1 MNVYDFDNT
10 IYDGESVFDFY
21 LYSVRRQPKLICY
34 LFVVV
39 KAFLK
44 YKLCRITTEEFEKI
58 AEKHAQNYLS
68 QLKDIDFLIKDFWD
82 KNQHK
87 IKHFYLCS
95 RREDDVII
103 SASIG
108 FLLEEL
114 FSRIG
119 VKNYLATEVDK
130 YTGEVQKICYRKNKV
145 QLFYSRFPGAEIE
158 NFYTDSKN
166 DAAMMQIANRT
177 YMVKGEDL
185 ELIDGTSC
193 EEFALNHIG

>member
-21 LYSVRRQPKLICY
+21 LYSVRRQPKLIRY

-39 KAFLK
+39 KAFFK

-58 AEKHAQNYLS
+58 AEKYAQNYLS

-130 YTGEVQKICYRKNKV
+130 TTGEVQKICYRKNKV
-145 QLFYSRFPGAEIE
+145 QLFHSRFPGAEIE

-177 YMVKGEDL
+177 YMVRGEDL
-185 ELIDGTSC
+185 ELIDEASC
-193 EEFALNHIG
+193 EEFALNYIG

>member
-21 LYSVRRQPKLICY
+21 LYSVRRQPKLIRY

-39 KAFLK
+39 KAFFK

-58 AEKHAQNYLS
+58 AEKYAQNYLS

-130 YTGEVQKICYRKNKV
+130 TTGEVQKICYRKNKV
-145 QLFYSRFPGAEIE
+145 QLFHSRFPGAEIE

-177 YMVKGEDL
+177 YMVRGEDL
-185 ELIDGTSC
+185 ELIDEASC

>member
-21 LYSVRRQPKLICY
+21 LYSVRRQPKLIRY

-39 KAFLK
+39 KAFFK

-58 AEKHAQNYLS
+58 AEKYAQNYLS
-68 QLKDIDFLIKDFWD
+68 QLKDIDFYIKDFWD
-82 KNQHK
+82 RNQHK

-130 YTGEVQKICYRKNKV
+130 TTGEVQKICYRKNKV
-145 QLFYSRFPGAEIE
+145 QLFHSRFPGAEIE

-177 YMVKGEDL
+177 YMVRGEDL
-185 ELIDGTSC
+185 ELIDEASC

>member
-21 LYSVRRQPKLICY
+21 LYSVRRQPKLIRY

-39 KAFLK
+39 KAFFK

-58 AEKHAQNYLS
+58 AEKYAQNYLS

-82 KNQHK
+82 RNQHK

-130 YTGEVQKICYRKNKV
+130 TTGEVQKICYRKNKV
-145 QLFYSRFPGAEIE
+145 QLFHSRFPGAEIE

-177 YMVKGEDL
+177 YMVRGEDL
-185 ELIDGTSC
+185 ELIDEASC

>member
-1 MNVYDFDNT
+1 MVQ
-10 IYDGESVFDFY
+10 S
-21 LYSVRRQPKLICY
+21 
-34 LFVVV
+34 
-39 KAFLK
+39 FLK

-58 AEKHAQNYLS
+58 AEKHARNYFS
-68 QLKDIDFLIKDFWD
+68 QLKDIDILIKDFWD

-87 IKHFYLCS
+87 IKPFYLCS

-119 VKNYLATEVDK
+119 VKHYLATEVDK
-130 YTGEVQKICYRKNKV
+130 STGAVQTICFRKNKA
-145 QLFYSRFPGAEIE
+145 QLFKSRFPGAEIE
-158 NFYTDSKN
+158 NFYTDSMN
-166 DAAMMQIANRT
+166 DTAMMQIANRT
-177 YMVKGEDL
+177 YLVRGGDL
-185 ELIDGTSC
+185 ELIDGRKS

>member
-21 LYSVRRQPKLICY
+21 LYSVRRQPKLIRY

-39 KAFLK
+39 KAFFK

-68 QLKDIDFLIKDFWD
+68 QLKDIDFYIKDFWD
-82 KNQHK
+82 RNQHK

-130 YTGEVQKICYRKNKV
+130 TTGEVQKICYRKNKV
-145 QLFYSRFPGAEIE
+145 QLFHSRFPGAEIE

-177 YMVKGEDL
+177 YMVRGEDL
-185 ELIDGTSC
+185 ELIDEASC

>member
-1 MNVYDFDNT
+1 MQEYWKEVLYKMNGTEIITFLSTGIGNLSSAVGAVAGAIFTAIFLRSNT
-10 IYDGESVFDFY
+10 
-21 LYSVRRQPKLICY
+21 K
-34 LFVVV
+34 
-39 KAFLK
+39 
-44 YKLCRITTEEFEKI
+44 TEEFEKI

-68 QLKDIDFLIKDFWD
+68 QLKDIDFYIKDFWD
-82 KNQHK
+82 RNQHK

-130 YTGEVQKICYRKNKV
+130 TTGEVQKICYRKNKV
-145 QLFYSRFPGAEIE
+145 WLFHSRFPGAEIE

-177 YMVKGEDL
+177 YMVRGEDL
-185 ELIDGTSC
+185 ELIDEASC
-193 EEFALNHIG
+193 KEFALNHIG